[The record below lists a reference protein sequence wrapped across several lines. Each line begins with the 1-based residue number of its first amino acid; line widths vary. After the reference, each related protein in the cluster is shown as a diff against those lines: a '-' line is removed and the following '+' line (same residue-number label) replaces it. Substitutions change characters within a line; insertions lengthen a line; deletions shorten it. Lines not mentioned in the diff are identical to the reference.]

1 MGVVRKLRLG
11 VTLKKEGGS
20 YTLDMTQARYKT
32 SRFYGPSSARP
43 VPHLP
48 AA

>member
-1 MGVVRKLRLG
+1 VVRKLRLG

-32 SRFYGPSSARP
+32 SRFYGPSST
-43 VPHLP
+43 
-48 AA
+48 